1 MEVSKKDIDQLNA
14 EITVKMGPA
23 DYQEKVDTVLK
34 NYRKTAAIP
43 GFRKGMV
50 PMGMIK
56 KQYGIS
62 VLVDEINKILS
73 DELYKYVSENKI
85 DMLGNPIPKEQ
96 DRIDFE
102 NQSDFEFTYEIG
114 IAPDF
119 KVEISD
125 KQKFEKLKV
134 KIDEK
139 LIDKNVNDIAK
150 RYGKMENVD
159 QANEDDMLY
168 GKFEELDNK
177 GNVVEGGISNSSVL
191 NIQAITD
198 KKLSKSLTGIKV
210 GESVELNPA
219 KIGTL
224 QNTTAWLGIEE
235 AQAAEM
241 KTDFKYTVEK
251 INRMQPADLNQ
262 EFFDKLYGKDVIK
275 TEKEFRD
282 KIKEELENSFK
293 NNTEQ
298 LFNRDVQDTLIEKA
312 KINLPDAFLKRWLMT
327 ANEKPVTEEQIEKE
341 YDQYA
346 LGLKWQLIENKII
359 KENNLEV
366 TREAVVEHTKGLI
379 KQQMAGMGQNFMEDA
394 ELTDT
399 ANRVLE
405 NEDEARQLYEQLYQQ
420 KMLEL
425 YNSTFNIK
433 EKAVSY
439 DDFVKLAEAKRN

>member
-23 DYQEKVDTVLK
+23 DYQEKVDAVLK

-102 NQSDFEFTYEIG
+102 NQKEFEFTYEIG

-119 KVEISD
+119 KVDISD

-134 KIDEK
+134 KVDEK
-139 LIDKNVNDIAK
+139 LIDQNVNDIAK

-168 GKFEELDNK
+168 GKFEELDAK
-177 GNVVEGGISNSSVL
+177 GNVLEDGISHSSVL

-198 KKLSKSLTGIKV
+198 KKIAKSLNGIKV
-210 GESVELNPA
+210 GESVVLNPA
-219 KIGTL
+219 KLGSKQYITS
-224 QNTTAWLGIEE
+224 WLGIDE
-235 AQAAEM
+235 AQAAEL
-241 KTDFKYTVEK
+241 KADFKFTVEK

-262 EFFDKLYGKDVIK
+262 EFFDKLYGKDVIQS
-275 TEKEFRD
+275 EKEFRD
-282 KIKEELENSFK
+282 KIKEELEKSFQQNS
-293 NNTEQ
+293 EQ

-312 KINLPDAFLKRWLMT
+312 KINLPDEFLKKWLLT
-327 ANEKPVTEEQIEKE
+327 ANEKPVTKEQIEKE

-359 KENNLEV
+359 KENKLEV
-366 TREAVVEHTKGLI
+366 SREAVVEHTKGLI
-379 KQQMAGMGQNFMEDA
+379 QQQMAGMGQNFMDDA

-399 ANRVLE
+399 ANRVLQ

-425 YNSTFNIK
+425 YNNTFNIK
-433 EKAVSY
+433 EKTVSY